1 MSEVS
6 VVTQVHERVWTAYGR
21 SSWASNLTL
30 PTPSRALVLGGGG
43 ATGIGWLGGLIIGLR
58 EQGIDLGTA
67 DTVIGTSAGSVV
79 GTHVALQTPLDLAF
93 ARLHGREPLK
103 LGRLGLGDAERF
115 LRGAFDP
122 GRSHGRA
129 VIGRAALKA
138 RTATE
143 EEFIDVVAVDLRDT
157 PWPSKRLIITTVDA
171 VTGELTLFTNDSEV
185 PLDRA
190 VAASCAVPGVF
201 PAVTIRGRQYVDG
214 GVRSAANADLAIGH
228 ERVLTLAPIPLAVR
242 RYDRPAIQTK
252 RLGPSARSLVI
263 APDRRARALIG
274 FNPLDMSKASASVMA
289 GRDQADRIADRVA
302 GLWQ

>member
-1 MSEVS
+1 M
-6 VVTQVHERVWTAYGR
+6 TQVHEQWTAYGR
-21 SSWASNLTL
+21 SSWASN
-30 PTPSRALVLGGGG
+30 PPAHAQPRAFVLGGGG
-43 ATGIGWLGGLIIGLR
+43 ATGIGWLRAIIGLR

-67 DTVIGTSAGSVV
+67 DTSSA
-79 GTHVALQTPLDLAF
+79 PRP
-93 ARLHGREPLK
+93 ARSSHPRRPADTARP
-103 LGRLGLGDAERF
+103 RLRPPPRSGAPQARPARSGDARRF
-115 LRGAFDP
+115 LRARP

-129 VIGRAALKA
+129 VIRRRPSKA

-190 VAASCAVPGVF
+190 VAASCRPGSL

-228 ERVLTLAPIPLAVR
+228 ERVLTLAPIR
-242 RYDRPAIQTK
+242 W
-252 RLGPSARSLVI
+252 PSAATTGRRSRPSAWV
-263 APDRRARALIG
+263 RARDPWSSPPTAGPALIG

-289 GRDQADRIADRVA
+289 GRDQADRIAERVA
-302 GLWQ
+302 ALWQ

>member
-190 VAASCAVPGVF
+190 VAASCAVP
-201 PAVTIRGRQYVDG
+201 
-214 GVRSAANADLAIGH
+214 
-228 ERVLTLAPIPLAVR
+228 
-242 RYDRPAIQTK
+242 
-252 RLGPSARSLVI
+252 
-263 APDRRARALIG
+263 
-274 FNPLDMSKASASVMA
+274 
-289 GRDQADRIADRVA
+289 
-302 GLWQ
+302 

>member
-103 LGRLGLGDAERF
+103 LGRLGPAGRLRPGAQSRPRRHRAGGPQGQDGD
-115 LRGAFDP
+115 RG
-122 GRSHGRA
+122 
-129 VIGRAALKA
+129 
-138 RTATE
+138 
-143 EEFIDVVAVDLRDT
+143 
-157 PWPSKRLIITTVDA
+157 
-171 VTGELTLFTNDSEV
+171 
-185 PLDRA
+185 
-190 VAASCAVPGVF
+190 GVHRR
-201 PAVTIRGRQYVDG
+201 RGRRPQGHALAEQAPHHHDG
-214 GVRSAANADLAIGH
+214 G
-228 ERVLTLAPIPLAVR
+228 R
-242 RYDRPAIQTK
+242 R
-252 RLGPSARSLVI
+252 
-263 APDRRARALIG
+263 DRRTH
-274 FNPLDMSKASASVMA
+274 PLH
-289 GRDQADRIADRVA
+289 Q
-302 GLWQ
+302 

>member
-190 VAASCAVPGVF
+190 VAASCA
-201 PAVTIRGRQYVDG
+201 A
-214 GVRSAANADLAIGH
+214 RS
-228 ERVLTLAPIPLAVR
+228 
-242 RYDRPAIQTK
+242 RPAREHDHQSPRNRPLQSPAGARPTSRATAIVPSRIKTK
-252 RLGPSARSLVI
+252 GVPSASR
-263 APDRRARALIG
+263 
-274 FNPLDMSKASASVMA
+274 
-289 GRDQADRIADRVA
+289 
-302 GLWQ
+302 